1 MKSLLSQNTLIVD
14 QKFTVLNNQYQIFD
28 TENNKIGFIKEKSSF
43 LRNILMFFIPK
54 MLLPFELQIF
64 DENENLMATISKNYT
79 FHLAKFSIKNSQDEE
94 IATIVQKFA
103 FLKPSFI
110 ISDVDN
116 NQIATIQGNLLA
128 RDFHVID
135 RASDEEI
142 GTVSKKWNGL
152 VKEMFT
158 NADKYAINISESLS
172 NASYRIAIIATAIAI
187 DILFREG
194 RQ

>member
-1 MKSLLSQNTLIVD
+1 MQISGIARSTFYYYLKNPSKDKYECEKQEITNIFNVN
-14 QKFTVLNNQYQIFD
+14 KGRYGYRRVLMVMRNNGYYINHK
-28 TENNKIGFIKEKSSF
+28 T
-43 LRNILMFFIPK
+43 
-54 MLLPFELQIF
+54 
-64 DENENLMATISKNYT
+64 
-79 FHLAKFSIKNSQDEE
+79 
-94 IATIVQKFA
+94 VQKLMRGLG
-103 FLKPSFI
+103 LKGKQRKNGQYHSYKGT
-110 ISDVDN
+110 VGKVADN
-116 NQIATIQGNLLA
+116 ILA